1 LSATLKSHGLAHKLR
16 QFSALPARDR
26 QDVLLAALWLPL
38 IHARLRHFG
47 LQSCLRSL
55 GLDRAARQETLDAGQ
70 YAQASGCERSV
81 AAAARHGLVAGTC
94 LSRSLTLIKLM
105 ARRGMAGR
113 LRIGVSLENGALEAH
128 AWVEAGGVP
137 LPLGK
142 GARAFEP
149 FQDWPGFVKEKASPA
164 SAPENTWPSR
174 AER

>member
-1 LSATLKSHGLAHKLR
+1 MENHRLGRKLR

-26 QDVLLAALWLPL
+26 QDVLLAALWLPV
-38 IHARLRHFG
+38 IHARLRCFG

-55 GLDRAARQETLDAGQ
+55 GLENAGAERYETLDAGQ

-113 LRIGVSLENGALEAH
+113 LRIGVNLENGALEAH

-142 GARAFEP
+142 GERAFEP
-149 FQDWPGFVKEKASPA
+149 FQDWPGSVGRPSPD
-164 SAPENTWPSR
+164 
-174 AER
+174 